1 MFLLFGSHALGGN
14 FYRSIWASSPGP
26 MIKGLSFPIISVATC
41 PKTRNKTNQAR
52 LSLSKGFHGLKLI
65 I

>member
-1 MFLLFGSHALGGN
+1 MGTIPNDLVK
-14 FYRSIWASSPGP
+14 WASSLGP
-26 MIKGLSFPIISVATC
+26 MIKGISFPIISVSTC

-52 LSLSKGFHGLKLI
+52 LSSRKGFHGLKLI